1 MKKIFLPE
9 ELYDQLELSETQE
22 IEVLENNKNS
32 FIIRAKTPHKREDAA
47 RVFLIPTALSTLL
60 FFIAS
65 QLMGFRQL
73 HLSGN
78 ASISTGVLV
87 IANAVA
93 LTTFI
98 VAFIQKRKA
107 LYHTMSRKVYWRTF
121 PSVLLSVFIIVTL
134 GLVALFWFLNQLF
147 YGVSFDVF
155 TSVFIFAIFSA
166 ILNYLLI
173 FVVDTFSIQMMIN
186 MLIMVSVG
194 GLVAS
199 MAANNNQYWWQK
211 NFSLLGTSESNT
223 SLQFNMTLVVSAAL
237 MIALFDYIFVSIREK
252 LGRRIRFTVLQIL
265 LTLCAISIALVG
277 LIPNNGTGLAHI
289 MHDVAAQLIVLFM
302 SLSILG
308 IRWFLPDLD
317 KNMYRVSYG
326 LAALILFGYFLW
338 HPLYYLNLT
347 AFEILSFS
355 LSFAWVMLL
364 INTLVKILFNSKE
377 IYQVGVLRESEKSQ
391 KN

>member
-1 MKKIFLPE
+1 MKKILLPK
-9 ELYDQLELSETQE
+9 ELYEQLDLAREKE
-22 IEVLENNKNS
+22 IEVVKNNKNS
-32 FIIRAKTPHKREDAA
+32 FTIRAKIPNKKEDAA
-47 RVFLIPTALSTLL
+47 RVFLIPAAISTLL
-60 FFIAS
+60 FFIVS
-65 QLMGFRQL
+65 QVMGLDQIY
-73 HLSGN
+73 LSGTE
-78 ASISTGVLV
+78 SISTGVLV

-93 LTTFI
+93 LTSFI
-98 VAFIQKRKA
+98 TAFIKKRKE
-107 LYHTMSRKVYWRTF
+107 LYHIMRPRVYWRTF
-121 PSVLLSVFIIVTL
+121 LSVILSVFIIVTL
-134 GLVALFWFLNQLF
+134 ALIALFWFLNQLF
-147 YGVSFDVF
+147 YGLSFDVL
-155 TSVFIFAIFSA
+155 TSVLIFAIFSA

-199 MAANNNQYWWQK
+199 MAANNNQYWWRK

-237 MIALFDYIFVSIREK
+237 MIALFDYIFVLIREK
-252 LGRRIRFTVLQIL
+252 LGKRLRFMVLQIL

-289 MHDVAAQLIVLFM
+289 MHDVAAQLIVFFM

-317 KNMYRVSYG
+317 KNMYRISYA
-326 LAALILFGYFLW
+326 LASLIALGYFLW
-338 HPLYYLNLT
+338 HPLHYLSLT

-355 LSFAWVMLL
+355 LSFAWIMLL
-364 INTLVKILFNSKE
+364 INNLVRILFNTRVIYLVDIAKE
-377 IYQVGVLRESEKSQ
+377 KDV
-391 KN
+391 

>member
-1 MKKIFLPE
+1 MKKIFLPK
-9 ELYDQLELSETQE
+9 ELYDQLDLSDEQE
-22 IEVLENNKNS
+22 VEVVENNRNS
-32 FIIRAKTPHKREDAA
+32 FTIRAKTPTRKEDAA
-47 RVFLIPTALSTLL
+47 RVFLIPTAISTFL

-65 QLMGFRQL
+65 QVMKLNQI
-73 HLSGN
+73 HLSGT

-87 IANAVA
+87 IANVVA
-93 LTTFI
+93 MTSFI
-98 VAFIQKRKA
+98 IAFIKKRKE
-107 LYHTMSRKVYWRTF
+107 LYHTMRPRVYWRTF
-121 PSVLLSVFIIVTL
+121 PSVILSVFIIVTL
-134 GLVALFWFLNQLF
+134 ALVALFWFLNQLF
-147 YGVSFDVF
+147 YGLSFDVF
-155 TSVFIFAIFSA
+155 TSMLIFAIFSA

-173 FVVDTFSIQMMIN
+173 FTVDTFSIQMMIN

-252 LGRRIRFTVLQIL
+252 LGHRIRFMILQIL
-265 LTLCAISIALVG
+265 LTLCAVSIALVG
-277 LIPNNGTGLAHI
+277 LIPNNGTGLAHV

-317 KNMYRVSYG
+317 KNLYRVSYG
-326 LAALILFGYFLW
+326 LAALIIFGYFLW

-355 LSFAWVMLL
+355 LSFAWIMLL
-364 INTLVKILFNSKE
+364 INTLVRILFNPRVVYHAEIFKEESKD
-377 IYQVGVLRESEKSQ
+377 
-391 KN
+391 

>member
-1 MKKIFLPE
+1 MLP
-9 ELYDQLELSETQE
+9 
-22 IEVLENNKNS
+22 
-32 FIIRAKTPHKREDAA
+32 R
-47 RVFLIPTALSTLL
+47 
-60 FFIAS
+60 
-65 QLMGFRQL
+65 
-73 HLSGN
+73 
-78 ASISTGVLV
+78 
-87 IANAVA
+87 
-93 LTTFI
+93 
-98 VAFIQKRKA
+98 
-107 LYHTMSRKVYWRTF
+107 VYWRTF
-121 PSVLLSVFIIVTL
+121 PSVILSVFIIVTL

-147 YGVSFDVF
+147 YGLSFDVF
-155 TSVFIFAIFSA
+155 TSMLIFAIFSG

-173 FVVDTFSIQMMIN
+173 FAVDTFSIQMMIN

-252 LGRRIRFTVLQIL
+252 LGHRIRFMILQIL

-277 LIPNNGTGLAHI
+277 LIPNNGDGLAHI

-317 KNMYRVSYG
+317 KNMYRISYSLAG
-326 LAALILFGYFLW
+326 LIVFGYFLW

-355 LSFAWVMLL
+355 LSFAWIMLL
-364 INTLVKILFNSKE
+364 INTLVRILFNPRVV
-377 IYQVGVLRESEKSQ
+377 YQVDIVKDVEKITE
-391 KN
+391 K